1 VAGGQRKIK
10 IMSYEAKFYPTR
22 TAAELAAENPY
33 IGEYEIA
40 VESDTGRMK
49 AGPGQYN
56 GLNYT
61 DDRTGSGGALTLA
74 TVTVDATVGTKQNL
88 LAAVG
93 ASTNQIPTQFT
104 VRNASQS
111 LEPLSDGNGF
121 TAGYNAQANDVLA
134 GEGVSAITTSA
145 TSATFRPSTS
155 SVGVEGDILGCIVD
169 PVLYPSIVV
178 AGAGTAAAIGTYTQR
193 GTSDSKPFYNLVGE
207 VDAISTSS
215 ITWETADTRWV
226 IYDSLGDISYL
237 SLDEVATPDLVTTWV
252 NTAPAQ
258 GTLPVPTVTAGANP
272 TFDVDVIY
280 YDAAL

>member
-1 VAGGQRKIK
+1 MQVPVNLEPCSRGKDRRFRQLTLMRKESEMAKKALIVGINDYAPVGAGGPDLRGCVADARDMANTLHVLGIVPAVPASMRILTNANATRANIVSGLKWLIPG
-10 IMSYEAKFYPTR
+10 AK
-22 TAAELAAENPY
+22 
-33 IGEYEIA
+33 
-40 VESDTGRMK
+40 
-49 AGPGQYN
+49 
-56 GLNYT
+56 
-61 DDRTGSGGALTLA
+61 
-74 TVTVDATVGTKQNL
+74 
-88 LAAVG
+88 
-93 ASTNQIPTQFT
+93 
-104 VRNASQS
+104 
-111 LEPLSDGNGF
+111 
-121 TAGYNAQANDVLA
+121 ANDVLA

-207 VDAISTSS
+207 VDAISTSP

-237 SLDEVATPDLVTTWV
+237 SLDEVAKPDLVTPGV